1 MALVAVVAVVVSLVV
16 GNYEHVD
23 AVRRAL
29 RIVLCMPGRTDGH
42 FSLGL
47 SNGERLRQLLNS
59 NRETERE
66 KGSAMPTLPQRRRRR
81 RRRLS
86 MQWDMLHFLQQ
97 LLGKEGHGGNWAW
110 SARFAPADCKIS
122 DLRSCGLRDKMQSV
136 VDPVHCVPLPH
147 SLPHSIEILCLYNLS
162 IHQAHNK
169 AIKAPLDDANPIK
182 ANSKQLQLL
191 SNLNPK
197 PISISICNL
206 ETPHRSRTSTRL
218 KLKLNANLSSSAK
231 FLRIANGSSD
241 DDDDDDA

>member
-1 MALVAVVAVVVSLVV
+1 MALVAVVVSLVG

-66 KGSAMPTLPQRRRRR
+66 GDRGQCHAHFASEKEEEEAKAVNAMGYASFFTAIAGQGGARR
-81 RRRLS
+81 
-86 MQWDMLHFLQQ
+86 
-97 LLGKEGHGGNWAW
+97 GNWAW

-136 VDPVHCVPLPH
+136 VDPVHCTPLPL
-147 SLPHSIEILCLYNLS
+147 SLPRSIAILCLYNLS

-169 AIKAPLDDANPIK
+169 AIKATLDDANPIK

-191 SNLNPK
+191 SKLNPK

-218 KLKLNANLSSSAK
+218 KLKLKLNANLSSSAK

-241 DDDDDDA
+241 DDDDA

>member
-1 MALVAVVAVVVSLVV
+1 MALVAVVVSLVV

-66 KGSAMPTLPQRRRRR
+66 RGSAMPTLPQRRRRR

-97 LLGKEGHGGNWAW
+97 LLGKEGQGGETGLG
-110 SARFAPADCKIS
+110 RP
-122 DLRSCGLRDKMQSV
+122 DLR
-136 VDPVHCVPLPH
+136 
-147 SLPHSIEILCLYNLS
+147 
-162 IHQAHNK
+162 
-169 AIKAPLDDANPIK
+169 
-182 ANSKQLQLL
+182 QL
-191 SNLNPK
+191 
-197 PISISICNL
+197 I
-206 ETPHRSRTSTRL
+206 
-218 KLKLNANLSSSAK
+218 AK
-231 FLRIANGSSD
+231 
-241 DDDDDDA
+241 